1 MLFNFK
7 NKHERRIKMDSIED
21 RRPSRIFISFLNLIG
36 FLAVVA
42 VNALAVLL
50 PLNNNT
56 TQALSDK
63 YPNLFVPAGLTFSIW
78 GVIYILLG
86 IYTVYQMVIAFK
98 PVGQKSDFFDRIGIW
113 FFISCIFNAGWIF
126 AWHYEVVWLSLVIM
140 LLLLISLLSIY
151 LRLGIGRRDDVSNN
165 EKGLVHL
172 PFSIYLGWIT
182 IAAIAN
188 ATAFLVKI
196 GWNGFGLDQQ
206 FWTVVVIAAGIVI
219 TLGMIFIRNDIFYSL
234 VVIWALA
241 GILIKRL
248 ANPGTPAMLII
259 TIAIAGIAL
268 LAICVLIQI
277 YRYLRSGKGIYLR
290 RMI

>member
-1 MLFNFK
+1 
-7 NKHERRIKMDSIED
+7 MDIIQN
-21 RRPSRIFISFLNLIG
+21 RKPARIFVSFLNLIG
-36 FLAVVA
+36 FIAVIG

-86 IYTVYQMVIAFK
+86 IYTVYQMIIAFR
-98 PVGQKSDFFDRIGIW
+98 PIRQKRDFFDRIGIL
-113 FFISCIFNAGWIF
+113 FFISCIFNSGWIF
-126 AWHYEVVWLSLVIM
+126 AWHYEVVWLSVVIM
-140 LLLLISLLSIY
+140 ILLLVSLLLIY
-151 LRLGIGRRDDVSNN
+151 LRLNIGKRGDATNN

-182 IAAIAN
+182 IATIAN
-188 ATAFLVKI
+188 VTALLVKL
-196 GWNGFGLDQQ
+196 GWNRFGLDEQ
-206 FWTVVVIAAGIVI
+206 FWAVIMIAVGIVI
-219 TLGMIFIRNDIFYSL
+219 TLGMIFLRNDIFYSL

-248 ANPGTPAMLII
+248 ANPGTPAMLVII
-259 TIAIAGIAL
+259 TTIIGLAL
-268 LAICVLIQI
+268 LTIGIIIQI
-277 YRYLRSGKGIYLR
+277 VRYFKTGRGIY
-290 RMI
+290 IKSSKSV